1 MTIPFI
7 RERPAALLLL
17 LRNSTKS
24 WHISLLSR
32 ESGLTYLH
40 TLNVLSQLYNLGLVE
55 YKTEG
60 RKKIVFLTEKGKN
73 ISSILNQ
80 LMDEFKEQA

>member
-1 MTIPFI
+1 MAIPFI

-17 LRNSTKS
+17 LRNSARN
-24 WHISLLSR
+24 WHVSSLSR
-32 ESGLTYLH
+32 EAGLTYLH
-40 TLNVLSQLYNLGLVE
+40 TLNVLAQFYNLGLVE

-80 LMDEFKEQA
+80 LIDELKELP